1 MKKISLPASI
11 FIGGLVLTALLIIS
25 KPDPKPTDIPLQIP
39 NVETVPAII
48 QTTKVQISSQGSVIP
63 KTEIQLSSEVS
74 GRIEWVST
82 KLDNGSKFK
91 KGDILLRIDKRD
103 YELNLTNAESN
114 LYQAKVNLE
123 REIAESQIAKDQWS
137 RTREGT
143 PNDLALRKPQL
154 AQAQALLKAA
164 EANFEIAQRNLS
176 RTSLKAPFD
185 GRIKNKFVDVG
196 AVISPGVPLA
206 LIYLLAEA
214 WNKENLNAR

>member
-1 MKKISLPASI
+1 MKLCQQSFKS
-11 FIGGLVLTALLIIS
+11 
-25 KPDPKPTDIPLQIP
+25 
-39 NVETVPAII
+39 
-48 QTTKVQISSQGSVIP
+48 TKVQISSQGSVIP

-143 PNDLALRKPQL
+143 PSDLALRKPQL

-176 RTSLKAPFD
+176 
-185 GRIKNKFVDVG
+185 GQV
-196 AVISPGVPLA
+196 
-206 LIYLLAEA
+206 
-214 WNKENLNAR
+214 